1 MATIKQVAEL
11 AGVSIGTVS
20 HVITGSVP
28 VSKGLREKVQAAVR
42 ELDYYPNH
50 VARSLKTRRTR
61 TLGIIVPDLTIPFFP
76 QVIRGAEAAALQRN
90 YSLIAVNSDDNA
102 AREKDLLA
110 LLRSQR
116 VDGILLVVAAGTVPA
131 ERASEIRNSGVS
143 LVYLDRIPEGV
154 QADSVSVDNSAAA
167 DLGVTHLI
175 SIGHRRIAIVTGSLS
190 LRNEQ
195 ERLRGYERALRRA
208 GLSRQDKLVWE
219 GNFRTEDVAA
229 ICRERL
235 CNSRDRPTAVFATN
249 GPTGLGV
256 LRAFRDCRLRTP
268 DDIGFVTFDELT
280 IDDLFTPSVTAIV
293 QPAYEIG
300 FRAAEILI
308 KRIEEGH
315 VRGRPITARF
325 PARLEIRES
334 SSFVRSSGAR
344 GRNR

>member
-1 MATIKQVAEL
+1 MSTIKQVAEL

-20 HVITGSVP
+20 HVITGAVP
-28 VSKGLREKVQAAVR
+28 VSKRLRAKVQAAIR

-50 VARSLKTRRTR
+50 VARSLKTSKTR

-76 QVIRGAEAAALQRN
+76 RVIRGAEAASLQHN
-90 YSLIAVNSDDNA
+90 YSLIAVNSDDNS

-116 VDGILLVVAAGTVPA
+116 VEGVLLVVAAGTAPVA
-131 ERASEIRNSGVS
+131 QVSGIRDSGVS
-143 LVYLDRIPEGV
+143 LVYLDRIPDGLQV
-154 QADSVSVDNSAAA
+154 DSVSVDNSAAA
-167 DLGVTHLI
+167 DMGVSHLI
-175 SIGHRRIAIVTGSLS
+175 SMGHRSIAIVTGSLS

-195 ERLRGYERALRRA
+195 ERLQGYQQALRRA
-208 GLSRQDKLVWE
+208 GFRQQDKLIWE
-219 GNFRTEDVAA
+219 GNFRPEDVAA

-235 CNSRDRPTAVFATN
+235 CNSRERPTAVFSTN

-256 LRAFRDCRLRTP
+256 LRAFRDCHLKTP
-268 DDIGFVTFDELT
+268 GDIGFVTFDELT
-280 IDDLFTPSVTAIV
+280 IDDLFTPSVTAVV

-315 VRGRPITARF
+315 VRGRRITARL
-325 PARLEIRES
+325 PAKLEIRES
-334 SSFVRSSGAR
+334 SCFIRSSV
-344 GRNR
+344 